1 LLPTTA
7 LTLTETVS
15 LSAVGSLRREA
26 ASAAADAGVDDVV
39 VDAIRLC
46 VSEALTNATMHA
58 YPDRSGVV
66 EVLIEVEDDE
76 VVLTV
81 RDAGCGLGGALDHRQ
96 GGGGLGLGLIWRL
109 TDGLRVTSESDR
121 GTEVRMAFSRDGNSS
136 AARFLSP

>member
-1 LLPTTA
+1 MPTTA

-15 LSAVGSLRREA
+15 PSAVGSLRRETACA
-26 ASAAADAGVDDVV
+26 AVGAGVDEVI

-81 RDAGCGLGGALDHRQ
+81 RDAGCGLGGAFDHPQ

-121 GTEVRMAFSRDGNSS
+121 GTEVRIAFSRDGDSS
-136 AARFLSP
+136 AGRFLSP

>member
-1 LLPTTA
+1 LPTTA

-15 LSAVGSLRREA
+15 PSAVGSLRRETACA
-26 ASAAADAGVDDVV
+26 AVGAGVDEVI

-66 EVLIEVEDDE
+66 EVLIQVEDDE

-81 RDAGCGLGGALDHRQ
+81 RDAGCGLGGAFDHPQ

>member
-1 LLPTTA
+1 LPTTA

-15 LSAVGSLRREA
+15 PSAVGSLRRETA
-26 ASAAADAGVDDVV
+26 CAAAGAGVDEVI

-66 EVLIEVEDDE
+66 EVLIQVEDDE

-121 GTEVRMAFSRDGNSS
+121 GTEVRMAFSRDGDSS

>member
-1 LLPTTA
+1 MPTTA

-15 LSAVGSLRREA
+15 PSAVGSLRRETACA
-26 ASAAADAGVDDVV
+26 AVGAGVDEVI

-66 EVLIEVEDDE
+66 EVLIQVEDDE

-81 RDAGCGLGGALDHRQ
+81 RDAGCGLGGAFDHPQ

-121 GTEVRMAFSRDGNSS
+121 GTEVRMAFSRDGDSS

>member
-1 LLPTTA
+1 LPTTA

-15 LSAVGSLRREA
+15 PSAVGSLRRETACA
-26 ASAAADAGVDDVV
+26 AVGAGVDEVI

-66 EVLIEVEDDE
+66 EVLIQVEDDE

-81 RDAGCGLGGALDHRQ
+81 RDAGCGLGGAFDHPQ

-121 GTEVRMAFSRDGNSS
+121 GTEVRMAFSRDGDSS

>member
-1 LLPTTA
+1 MPTTA

-15 LSAVGSLRREA
+15 PSAVGSLRRETACA
-26 ASAAADAGVDDVV
+26 AVGAGVDEVI

-58 YPDRSGVV
+58 YPDPSGVV
-66 EVLIEVEDDE
+66 EVLIQVEDDE

-121 GTEVRMAFSRDGNSS
+121 GTEVRMAFSRDGDSS